1 MQCSSSPLL
10 AQQLLPPP
18 STASPALH
26 VPHHSLSSRRC
37 RLHRTAATLRQREE
51 EEEEQQG
58 RRTAALFLSR
68 PCSSTDMPSSSSS
81 DSSSSTLGA
90 RLVLER
96 LYAGGDSGALAPYAP
111 LQPLPLLYLP
121 SVLTEQEQQQQQP
134 QTEKTPSE
142 QGYRGGTGAGG
153 PGNGGNQNEFFANLG
168 DALRTLRDDIP
179 DLFNHDLNYNIY
191 REDIVFRDPRNKF
204 EGLKNYRI
212 IFWSLRFHGKLFFR
226 KLYVE
231 VKRVWQPVNDRQTI
245 KMRWTVHGIPRVPWE
260 AEGLFDGISTYKL
273 DSNGK
278 IYEHMVDNVMLR
290 DPPMALNSPLLAT
303 INLLRMPQQQ
313 PYPGIPTTYQ
323 GCADD
328 CSTSTT
334 TSTSVGSNNS
344 VSLSSCDSLQ
354 QPELEGST
362 GSSFCSISSQDG
374 ASSSSSSLSSQCARF
389 SWVRLYASLLGSLA
403 VVQTLA
409 GITHRGSDQRRDG
422 SPPAALT

>member
-1 MQCSSSPLL
+1 M
-10 AQQLLPPP
+10 
-18 STASPALH
+18 T
-26 VPHHSLSSRRC
+26 
-37 RLHRTAATLRQREE
+37 
-51 EEEEQQG
+51 
-58 RRTAALFLSR
+58 
-68 PCSSTDMPSSSSS
+68 STDMHSSSSS
-81 DSSSSTLGA
+81 SNSSSSMPGNLGT

-96 LYAGGDSGALAPYAP
+96 LYAGANAGSLAPYAP

-121 SVLTEQEQQQQQP
+121 SVLEQQQTEQQQP
-134 QTEKTPSE
+134 QTQKTPSE
-142 QGYRGGTGAGG
+142 QGYRGGAGAGG

-231 VKRVWQPVNDRQTI
+231 VKRVWQPTNDRQTI

-273 DSNGK
+273 DSNAK
-278 IYEHMVDNVMLR
+278 IYEHVVDNVMLR

-328 CSTSTT
+328 CCSS
-334 TSTSVGSNNS
+334 SSSS
-344 VSLSSCDSLQ
+344 VSLSSYDSL
-354 QPELEGST
+354 QPELEGSI
-362 GSSFCSISSQDG
+362 GSSSCPCSSQG
-374 ASSSSSSLSSQCARF
+374 SSSSSLNAQCARF
-389 SWVRLYASLLGSLA
+389 SWVRLYTSLLGSVA
-403 VVQTLA
+403 VVHTLA
-409 GITHRGSDQRRDG
+409 GITHAGSDQRRDG